1 MLTAGTFLADARI
14 IALSCETGA
23 GTENLR
29 AHLEQAASASE
40 TPHDDQP
47 FRLPIDRAFTVRGSG
62 VVVTGT
68 VVSGSAKPDDRLVL
82 ASSGNPLRVRSLHV
96 QDEPSTTADVGD
108 RAAINIAGAGVDH
121 VRRGDW
127 LLDPAMRE
135 PAPRFVVRLDV
146 LDDFP
151 RPVKHNAPLHAY
163 HATSHTQG
171 RILLIEGAAIEP
183 GGTAIVDVV
192 CNEPLHVKVGDRVIL
207 RDHDL
212 GRTLG
217 GGLIVDLVV
226 PANRR
231 RSPDRLERIAVTV
244 PDDPIATLAAL
255 SRRRPIRA
263 TAFARRWNLAPRRL
277 DEFVKQLNLA
287 LVDGHLLHP
296 DLLGATTR
304 AISQKLA
311 DHHRHHPDSPG
322 LTAEEICTAVAGER
336 HAARLALAWLAERA
350 FATRRERS
358 LRPTPS
364 TRRPFP
370 PTSHA
375 SSSQSGPCSTPFSPQ
390 VSATSAKRL
399 GRPFPEF
406 EREMRALP
414 AFNLAVRISDTRYFL
429 PDRLLELGELASKLN
444 AQAPFTVRQFRDA
457 SGVGRNVVIEVLEYF
472 DGRGFTQRLGDT
484 RRVVG
489 DLSQIAT
496 PPS

>member
-1 MLTAGTFLADARI
+1 MCA
-14 IALSCETGA
+14 
-23 GTENLR
+23 
-29 AHLEQAASASE
+29 
-40 TPHDDQP
+40 
-47 FRLPIDRAFTVRGSG
+47 
-62 VVVTGT
+62 
-68 VVSGSAKPDDRLVL
+68 
-82 ASSGNPLRVRSLHV
+82 
-96 QDEPSTTADVGD
+96 
-108 RAAINIAGAGVDH
+108 AAIGCST
-121 VRRGDW
+121 
-127 LLDPAMRE
+127 
-135 PAPRFVVRLDV
+135 PRCANPHPGSLVRLDV

-192 CNEPLHVKVGDRVIL
+192 CNEPLHVKVGDRIIL

-231 RSPDRLERIAVTV
+231 RSPDRRERIAVTV

-255 SRRRPIRA
+255 SQRRPIRA

-277 DEFVKQLNLA
+277 DELVKQLNLA
-287 LVDGHLLHP
+287 LVEGHLIHP

-311 DHHRHHPDSPG
+311 DHHRYHPDSPG
-322 LTAEEICTAVAGER
+322 LTAEEICTAEAGER
-336 HAARLALAWLAERA
+336 HAARLALAWLVERGSLRVESGRYA
-350 FATRRERS
+350 GAQHQAAIPANVTRLFESVRS
-358 LRPTPS
+358 LLDSIQPPS
-364 TRRPFP
+364 L
-370 PTSHA
+370 
-375 SSSQSGPCSTPFSPQ
+375 GDL
-390 VSATSAKRL
+390 AKRL
-399 GRPFPEF
+399 GRPFPAF

-429 PDRLLELGELASKLN
+429 PDRLLELGELASRLN
-444 AQAPFTVRQFRDA
+444 ARAPFTVRQFRDA

-472 DGRGFTQRLGDT
+472 DGRGFTQRMGDT